1 MEEILTVLLGAGAI
15 VLSPLLVPGL
25 RPVAKSAIKG
35 GLAVAAASKGIA
47 EATKGAAAA
56 TGEKLQD
63 VVTKASVEPAA
74 VTKPAAAEASQ
85 AGETAAPP
93 DSGEAGTPVGASAGV
108 AATVAPLVQGLQPMV
123 QSVVRGGQALADA
136 AAGVVAEASKQWNDL
151 LADARA
157 EREASM
163 VEAASSEAPG
173 AESTEAQTTSS
184 ETPIASTPPIEVT
197 PVASPETVPAV
208 VVDTTAGP
216 DDLRLIK
223 GIGPKTANLLEESG
237 VTTFKQLAAMDVWE
251 LRDILAKGG
260 PRFRSIDPTPWPE
273 EARRMLQARGSQTK

>member
-1 MEEILTVLLGAGAI
+1 MEKSLTVLIDAGAL

-35 GLAVAAASKGIA
+35 GMAVAAA
-47 EATKGAAAA
+47 TKGVAAS
-56 TGEKLQD
+56 TGEQLQD
-63 VVTKASVEPAA
+63 VVTKAGAELKTVTEAATTTEP
-74 VTKPAAAEASQ
+74 TAAEASP
-85 AGETAAPP
+85 AAESTAAPA
-93 DSGEAGTPVGASAGV
+93 SGVAGV
-108 AATVAPLVQGLQPMV
+108 AAAMAPLALSLQPIV
-123 QSVVRGGQALADA
+123 KSAIRGGQVLADA

-157 EREASM
+157 EREAS
-163 VEAASSEAPG
+163 AASSVAEAARSEVPNAG
-173 AESTEAQTTSS
+173 MVDIGKATSKP
-184 ETPIASTPPIEVT
+184 TIAPTSAVAVTSVTPPEAI
-197 PVASPETVPAV
+197 AAV
-208 VVDTTAGP
+208 VVDAVTGP
-216 DDLRLIK
+216 DDVRLIK

-273 EARRMLQARGSQTK
+273 EARRMLKARGSQTK